1 VSTVAALVQKLA
13 DERFEAAL
21 GKELA
26 VRPQAVVA
34 DQPRSPLDWGE
45 VRARHAQRS
54 RWQRRYDHHVRRARE
69 ALIAWRL
76 IVVLWAREARAR
88 HAQRTWWRRRYDHL
102 RAVIALRLIVL
113 WLREVH
119 SPHTN
124 RGQTWRLVRN
134 TTASVIAAA
143 ALLYVGWQSW

>member
-1 VSTVAALVQKLA
+1 VSTVAAIAQKLA
-13 DERFEAAL
+13 NERFEAAL

-26 VRPQAVVA
+26 VRPQAVVS
-34 DQPRSPLDWGE
+34 DQPRTPLAWGE

-69 ALIAWRL
+69 ALITWRL
-76 IVVLWAREARAR
+76 IVALWVREIR
-88 HAQRTWWRRRYDHL
+88 
-102 RAVIALRLIVL
+102 
-113 WLREVH
+113 
-119 SPHTN
+119 SPHTS
-124 RGQTWRLVRN
+124 RGQTWQLVRN

>member
-1 VSTVAALVQKLA
+1 MSTVAAITQKLA

-21 GKELA
+21 GKDLA

-54 RWQRRYDHHVRRARE
+54 RWRRRYDHHVRRARG

-76 IVVLWAREARAR
+76 IVVLW
-88 HAQRTWWRRRYDHL
+88 
-102 RAVIALRLIVL
+102 
-113 WLREVH
+113 LREVR
-119 SPHTN
+119 SPHASQ
-124 RGQTWRLVRN
+124 GQTWRLVRN